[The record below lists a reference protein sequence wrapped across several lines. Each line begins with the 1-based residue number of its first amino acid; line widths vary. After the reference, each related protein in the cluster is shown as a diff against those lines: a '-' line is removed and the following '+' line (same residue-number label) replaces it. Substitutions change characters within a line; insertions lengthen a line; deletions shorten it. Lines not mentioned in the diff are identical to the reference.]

1 LGWLVVAQAM
11 ADPGR
16 STHSPGLQT
25 PGSKVQGKRQKEK
38 MQANGQEETATTRVV
53 RSRVITPDGVRLHVE
68 TCGLEDAPV
77 AVVLGHGWT
86 CSTHSWHHQFDGLP
100 RVLGGSAVR
109 VVAYD
114 HRGHGQSELAPVGS
128 TRIEQLAEDL
138 VAVLDAVVPIGPVVY
153 AGHSMGGMTL
163 MALADQRPELFGE
176 RIAAAAL
183 VSTSSGQ
190 IATRPFGLPARLD
203 ATALRV
209 APKAVNLAAR
219 RLERQALRRA
229 ARTNTARAERT
240 ARGEQTA
247 RAEHTAWAEPQ
258 RAERVERAAARAAWV
273 ELAGARLRRPVARR
287 MAFGKN
293 VDPAEVD
300 ILMTDLAATPARSL
314 SGFFEAL
321 TQHDLGHALKVLDG
335 IPVEILHGTQD
346 RLLPPRH
353 GNRLAQLLPSARL
366 RMYPGAGHMLMQER
380 PRDVTQRLAALARK
394 VTG

>member
-1 LGWLVVAQAM
+1 M
-11 ADPGR
+11 
-16 STHSPGLQT
+16 
-25 PGSKVQGKRQKEK
+25 
-38 MQANGQEETATTRVV
+38 TTQVV
-53 RSRVITPDGVRLHVE
+53 RSGLITPDGVRLHVE
-68 TCGLEDAPV
+68 TTGPEDAPV
-77 AVVLGHGWT
+77 TVVLSHGWT
-86 CSTHSWHHQFDGLP
+86 CSTRSWHHQFEGLP
-100 RVLGGSAVR
+100 RLLGGSAVH

-114 HRGHGQSELAPVGS
+114 HRGHGQSEAAPVGS

-138 VAVLDAVVPIGPVVY
+138 VAVLDAVVPSGPVVY

-176 RIAAAAL
+176 RIAAVAL

-190 IATRPFGLPARLD
+190 IATRPFGLPARFD

-209 APKAVNLAAR
+209 APKALNLAGQ
-219 RLERQALRRA
+219 RLEQRALRRA
-229 ARTNTARAERT
+229 ARVERIAEAERLAQAERLAWAERMAEPERT
-240 ARGEQTA
+240 AE
-247 RAEHTAWAEPQ
+247 AERMACAERMAWA
-258 RAERVERAAARAAWV
+258 ERAAARAAWV
-273 ELAGARLRRPVARR
+273 ELAGARLRRPAARR

-293 VDPAEVD
+293 PDPAEVD
-300 ILMTDLAATPARSL
+300 ILMTDFAATPGRSL

-335 IPVEILHGTQD
+335 MPVEILHGTQD

-380 PRDVTQRLAALARK
+380 PRDVTERLAALARR